1 MSEPDPS
8 LLRVGDTEREAAVQA
23 LGKHFTAGRLD
34 VDEYGERTAKVTT
47 ARTQG
52 ELLAVFADL
61 PEPHPDLSGLVPR
74 SATAPA
80 VVEDA
85 GDELDVPDQS
95 KAQRITAG
103 VMAVSWVAV
112 VPLFFLLGTWM
123 VFLAPLALS
132 LFLGAVWGPHW
143 NNPEERAKQ
152 RRKHLKRQLKHR
164 EMHDEMRREVH
175 EHHREVRDL
184 HRERRRELRRS
195 DDED

>member
-34 VDEYGERTAKVTT
+34 VEEYGERTAKVTT

-61 PEPHPDLSGLVPR
+61 PEPHPDLSGMVPR
-74 SATAPA
+74 AATTVPA
-80 VVEDA
+80 VAADP
-85 GDELDVPDQS
+85 GSDELDVPQQS
-95 KAQRITAG
+95 KAQRIAAG
-103 VMAVSWVAV
+103 VMAVSWIAM
-112 VPLFFLLGTWM
+112 VPLFFILNTWL

-132 LFLGAVWGPHW
+132 VFLGAIWGQNW
-143 NNPEERAKQ
+143 NDPEERAKQ
-152 RRKHLKRQLKHR
+152 QRKRAKRRRKHLEMHR
-164 EMHDEMRREVH
+164 EMHQEIRDR
-175 EHHREVRDL
+175 HREVR
-184 HRERRRELRRS
+184 REIRGRRR

>member
-1 MSEPDPS
+1 MSELDPS

-74 SATAPA
+74 AAVPA
-80 VVEDA
+80 VVEDS
-85 GDELDVPDQS
+85 GDELEVPNQS

-164 EMHDEMRREVH
+164 EMHEDMRREIQN
-175 EHHREVRDL
+175 HHREVRDL
-184 HRERRRELRRS
+184 HRERRRS
-195 DDED
+195 NDEG

>member
-52 ELLAVFADL
+52 ELLAVFTDL

-74 SATAPA
+74 AAATTVPA
-80 VVEDA
+80 VA
-85 GDELDVPDQS
+85 GDAELDVPGMT
-95 KAQRITAG
+95 KAQRVTAG
-103 VMAVSWVAV
+103 VMAVSWVAM
-112 VPLFFLLGTWM
+112 VPLFFILGTWM

-132 LFLGAVWGPHW
+132 IFLGAVWGPNW
-143 NNPEERAKQ
+143 NDPHERAKQ
-152 RRKHLKRQLKHR
+152 ARKRAKKQLKHR
-164 EMHDEMRREVH
+164 EMR
-175 EHHREVRDL
+175 EHHREIHDR
-184 HRERRRELRRS
+184 HREMRDRRRS

>member
-52 ELLAVFADL
+52 ELLAVFTDL

-74 SATAPA
+74 ANVPAP
-80 VVEDA
+80 VEDA
-85 GDELDVPDQS
+85 ELDEPGMT

-103 VMAVSWVAV
+103 VMAVSWVAM
-112 VPLFFLLGTWM
+112 VPLFFILGTWM

-132 LFLGAVWGPHW
+132 IFLGAVWGPNW
-143 NNPEERAKQ
+143 NDPEERAKQ
-152 RRKHLKRQLKHR
+152 ARKRAKKRLKHM
-164 EMHDEMRREVH
+164 ETH
-175 EHHREVRDL
+175 EELRREVRDH
-184 HRERRRELRRS
+184 HREIRDRHREMRDRRRELRRS